1 MTEQHPE
8 LGRFLRARRA
18 AVAPADLGLPAGTG
32 TRRTP
37 GLRREELAALAGV
50 SIDYYIRL
58 ERGKETRPSP
68 AVVDALGHAL
78 RLDAE
83 ELAYLRE
90 LAAHA
95 ARGGRAPSSSRP
107 AASRVVRPTL
117 RRLLETVR
125 PYPAY
130 VLNRTNDMLAAN
142 PSGLSLHPGMAGWP
156 EKQRNTIRYT
166 FLHTQAH
173 TLWPD
178 WEVKARS
185 CVAHLRAVGGSDPDN
200 PELAALVG
208 ELAVKSPEF
217 SRMWERYDVRRVGN
231 GQKTFRHPE
240 VGTLTLSHEVLEING
255 TAGGRLVVYSAE
267 PGTPDHDAVVLLDMQ
282 GAPAAVKAGTG
293 SRAGDTGVQKTDAQK
308 TDAHEPCLDEAGTD
322 TERRSPSQRPS
333 ARRST

>member
-1 MTEQHPE
+1 MTEQPPE

-18 AVAPADLGLPAGTG
+18 GVAPADLGLPLGAG

-68 AVVDALGHAL
+68 AVVDALGRAL

-83 ELAYLRE
+83 ELAFLRE
-90 LAAHA
+90 LAAQA
-95 ARGGRAPSSSRP
+95 ARGGAHPRP
-107 AASRVVRPTL
+107 AASTSRTVRPTL

-125 PYPAY
+125 PCPAY
-130 VLNRTNDMLAAN
+130 VLSRTNDMLAAN
-142 PSGLSLHPGMAGWP
+142 PSGLALTPGMIDYP

-166 FLHTQAH
+166 FLHPQARS
-173 TLWPD
+173 LWPD

-185 CVAHLRAVGGSDPDN
+185 CVAHLRAVAGSDPDD
-200 PELAALVG
+200 PELAAIVG

-231 GQKTFRHPE
+231 GQKTFLHPT
-240 VGTLTLSHEVLEING
+240 VGTMTLSHEVMEINRME
-255 TAGGRLVVYSAE
+255 GGRIVVYSAE
-267 PGTPDHDAVVLLDMQ
+267 PGTADYDAMVLLDME
-282 GAPAAVKAGTG
+282 GAGLLEG
-293 SRAGDTGVQKTDAQK
+293 SCGARVLTVDAEQ
-308 TDAHEPCLDEAGTD
+308 DADVEHG
-322 TERRSPSQRPS
+322 RSL
-333 ARRST
+333 

>member
-18 AVAPADLGLPAGTG
+18 GVSPADLGLPLGTG

-68 AVVDALGHAL
+68 AVVDALGRAL

-83 ELAYLRE
+83 ELTYFRE
-90 LAAHA
+90 LAAQA
-95 ARGGRAPSSSRP
+95 ARGSGGSAAPSRP
-107 AASRVVRPTL
+107 AASRTVRPTL

-125 PYPAY
+125 PCPAY
-130 VLNRTNDMLAAN
+130 VLGRTNDMLAAN
-142 PSGLSLHPGMAGWP
+142 PSGLFLTPGMVDWP
-156 EKQRNTIRYT
+156 DRKRNTIRYT
-166 FLHTQAH
+166 FLHPLARS
-173 TLWPD
+173 LWPD

-185 CVAHLRAVGGSDPDN
+185 CVAHLRAVAGTDPDD
-200 PELAALVG
+200 PELAAIVG

-231 GQKTFRHPE
+231 GQKTFLHPT
-240 VGTLTLSHEVLEING
+240 VGTMTLSHEVMEINHTG
-255 TAGGRLVVYSAE
+255 GGRLVVYSAE
-267 PGTPDHDAVVLLDMQ
+267 PGTPDHDAMVLLDME
-282 GAPAAVKAGTG
+282 GAAALADTPKDSCGG
-293 SRAGDTGVQKTDAQK
+293 SVDGERA
-308 TDAHEPCLDEAGTD
+308 ER
-322 TERRSPSQRPS
+322 TERAESGFESER
-333 ARRST
+333 

>member
-18 AVAPADLGLPAGTG
+18 GVSPADLGLPLGTG

-68 AVVDALGHAL
+68 AVVDALGRAL

-83 ELAYLRE
+83 ELTYFRE
-90 LAAHA
+90 LAAQA
-95 ARGGRAPSSSRP
+95 ARGSGNRAAPSRP
-107 AASRVVRPTL
+107 AASRTVRPTL

-125 PYPAY
+125 PCPAY
-130 VLNRTNDMLAAN
+130 VLGRTNDMLAAN
-142 PSGLSLHPGMAGWP
+142 PSGLFLTPGMVDWP
-156 EKQRNTIRYT
+156 DRKRNTIRYT
-166 FLHTQAH
+166 FLHPLARS
-173 TLWPD
+173 LWPD

-185 CVAHLRAVGGSDPDN
+185 CVAHLRAVAGTDPDD
-200 PELAALVG
+200 PELAAIVG

-231 GQKTFRHPE
+231 GQKTFLHPT
-240 VGTLTLSHEVLEING
+240 VGTMTLSHEVMEINHTG
-255 TAGGRLVVYSAE
+255 GGRLVVYSAE
-267 PGTPDHDAVVLLDMQ
+267 PGTPDHDAMVLLDMEAAAALA
-282 GAPAAVKAGTG
+282 GASKNSCDG
-293 SRAGDTGVQKTDAQK
+293 SVDGERA
-308 TDAHEPCLDEAGTD
+308 
-322 TERRSPSQRPS
+322 ERAESGYESER
-333 ARRST
+333 